1 MSLNAEA
8 LVAWMNT
15 LPPEAMWVAT
25 LVVCFA
31 AVLLLLRLFGET
43 GLYVYIAVAILGAN
57 VQVLKAVK
65 FGLYADPVALGT
77 ILFAST
83 YLCTDILAEHYG
95 ARAARRG
102 IAIGFA
108 SFLLFTVFMV
118 LTLGF
123 RPMTPQEAGE
133 SMAWALDYHG
143 HMAALFTPAPAFFA
157 AGMIAYLAS
166 QFHDVWLFSLLKR
179 TTGGRFLW
187 LRNNASTAVSA
198 LIDNTI
204 FSVLAWVV
212 FAETAVPWEAVV
224 FTYILG
230 TYWLRLVVALFDT
243 PIIYLSRLTLPA
255 AARPAPA

>member
-8 LVAWMNT
+8 LVLWMNA
-15 LPPEAMWVAT
+15 LPPEAVWVMLLIT
-25 LVVCFA
+25 CFA
-31 AVLLLLRLFGET
+31 AVLILLRLFGEA

-57 VQVLKAVK
+57 IQVLKAVQ
-65 FGLYADPVALGT
+65 FGFYADPVALGT
-77 ILFAST
+77 VLFAST

-95 ARAARRG
+95 VRAARRG
-102 IAIGFA
+102 VAIGFA
-108 SFLLFTVFMV
+108 SFLLFAVFMV

-123 RPMTPQEAGE
+123 SPLTPEQAGE
-133 SMAWALDYHG
+133 DMAWALDYHG

-166 QFHDVWLFSLLKR
+166 QYHDVWLFSLLKR
-179 TTGGRFLW
+179 ATGGRYLW
-187 LRNNASTAVSA
+187 LRNNASTAISA

-212 FAETAVPWEAVV
+212 FAGDPLPWSTVI

-230 TYWLRLVVALFDT
+230 TYWLRLIVATLDT
-243 PIIYLSRLTLPA
+243 PIIYLARLSIARAPAPLPA
-255 AARPAPA
+255 